1 MEEFQIMDGEGSRS
15 LLSMALLNA
24 GLPQSTV
31 WTGATPGLV
40 DATQPGDPCEHQQD
54 VMLMA

>member
-1 MEEFQIMDGEGSRS
+1 MEDFQIMDGEGSHS
-15 LLSMALLNA
+15 LLSVALLSG
-24 GLPQSTV
+24 GLPQSTA
-31 WTGATPGLV
+31 WTGDAPGLV